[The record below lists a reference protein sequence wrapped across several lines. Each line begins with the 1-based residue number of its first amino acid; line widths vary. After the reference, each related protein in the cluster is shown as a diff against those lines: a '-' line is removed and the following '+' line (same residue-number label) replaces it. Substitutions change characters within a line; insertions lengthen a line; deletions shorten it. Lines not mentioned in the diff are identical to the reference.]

1 MTSPIASDTA
11 WLQPDWPA
19 PAGVG
24 ALCTTRNG
32 GHSAPPYNSL
42 NLGSHVGDKA
52 ADVLRNR
59 TKLQEKLALV
69 RPVYLNQVH
78 GTELVEL
85 VQDSPNDLAADG
97 VYTRERGVACS
108 IMVAD
113 CLPVLLCSADGT
125 WVAAAHAG
133 WRGLAGKGGFGVLEA
148 ALEAFRPEAQ
158 VKSAC
163 VAIDLI
169 AWLGPCIGPQAF
181 EVGQEVRDAFLQDL
195 HDPALAGPLSA
206 CFVPLGQGK
215 YLADLAGLARQRLA
229 ALGVSRVYGNDSSPA
244 WCTVG
249 NPSRFFSHRRDRVS
263 GRMAACIWRD

>member
-59 TKLQEKLALV
+59 TQLQERLAPA

-85 VQDSPNDLAADG
+85 VQDSPDGLAADG

-113 CLPVLLCSADGT
+113 CLPVLLCDTRGRMVGA
-125 WVAAAHAG
+125 VHAG
-133 WRGLAGKGGFGVLEA
+133 WRGLAGAGGVGVLEEIHQRFMQ
-148 ALEAFRPEAQ
+148 EAPVQ
-158 VKSAC
+158 PNDSAIE
-163 VAIDLI
+163 VI
-169 AWLGPCIGPQAF
+169 AWLGPCIGPRAF
-181 EVGQEVRDAFLQDL
+181 EVGPDVVQAFVQDCPDAEQHFLPQTK
-195 HDPALAGPLSA
+195 
-206 CFVPLGQGK
+206 GK
-215 YLADLAGLARQRLA
+215 YLANLQGLARQKLA
-229 ALGVSRVYGNDSSPA
+229 ALGVIQVFGNDGA
-244 WCTVG
+244 DMWCTAS
-249 NPSRFFSHRRDRVS
+249 NRSQFFSHRRDRIS
-263 GRMAACIWRD
+263 GRQLACIWLR